1 MPTPQDYN
9 SHTPITSE
17 NTRKNTGL
25 TSTEAAQRL
34 KTDGYNE
41 LPSHHKRGFLRILF
55 EVIRQPMFA
64 LLIGGGLVY
73 LLLGDR
79 VEALFL
85 LVFACLSVAI
95 TIVQESRSEK
105 VLEALRNLASPRAL
119 VIRDG
124 NRISIAGREVVMSD
138 LMVVTEGD
146 RVAADATLISAH
158 DLLLDESLLTGE
170 SVEVRKLVQNTLI
183 NEPVNN
189 RLAITSG
196 GDDSPY
202 IFAGSLVVR
211 GTGTALVHATGFR
224 SEMGKIGQALNTI
237 DSQQPHLQKQLHG
250 LVRNFTIIGA
260 IAGGTAVL
268 LYGLLRD
275 SWLEAMLSGIAL
287 GMSLLPEEFPLVMA
301 VFMAM
306 GAWRI
311 SKVRVLTRRAS
322 SIESLG
328 ATTVLCTDKT
338 GTLTE
343 NKMSLVAIHTF
354 NETWVEANNAVAT
367 TNIQTALETALLACS
382 QQPTDPMDIAI
393 HKLAEVKIGTNSTN
407 FDSYKLIRAYG
418 LRPDCFAVAN
428 VLTANNSGTT
438 AYAKGALE
446 TITTLCHLTENQL
459 SAIQKQAE
467 KLALNGIRVL
477 VIAQAKINAVQ
488 LKALP
493 ETLHDYKFEY
503 VGLIGFAD
511 PLRANVP
518 AAVAECRTAGIRV
531 IMITGD
537 YPTTAL
543 AIGQQAGLDFA
554 QALTGDA
561 IEKMTDTQLITALKV
576 TSIFARI
583 RPNQKLRIVQLLKKN
598 GEIVAMTGDGVN
610 DAPAIKAADIGIAMG
625 GRGTDVAREA
635 SSIVLLDDDFGS
647 IVKTI
652 RLGRRIYDNL
662 RKAIEY
668 IIAVHI
674 PIAGLAILPLLFGLP
689 LILTPIHIAFL
700 EMIIDPACSVVFE
713 AEAEENNVMQRP
725 PRDPKSPLVIRKRV
739 LWAVIQG
746 LIVLGMLAIILMIA
760 MHMQLTETDNR
771 TLLFTSLVMMNM
783 GLILI
788 NRSFSASIFNA
799 ILKPNRSLWVLLSSV
814 STILVIVVIWT
825 PARQLFH
832 FGQFDWHLFG
842 ISVLASIVTLLI
854 LEAIKKQWFSTLI
867 KSFKPMQQ
875 IQK

>member
-1 MPTPQDYN
+1 MLTPPDKLN
-9 SHTPITSE
+9 
-17 NTRKNTGL
+17 NTVATKTAENTGL
-25 TSTEAAQRL
+25 TSIEASEEL
-34 KTDGYNE
+34 KKSGYNE
-41 LPSHHKRGFLRILF
+41 LPSQNKRGFPRIIF
-55 EVIRQPMFA
+55 EIIRQPMFA

-85 LVFACLSVAI
+85 LVFACLSVVI

-105 VLEALRNLASPRAL
+105 VLEALRNLASPRAI

-124 NRISIAGREVVMSD
+124 IRTPIAGREVVMSD
-138 LMVVTEGD
+138 LMVITEGD
-146 RVAADATLISAH
+146 RVAADATLISAS

-170 SVEVRKLVQNTLI
+170 SVAVSKLAKHSLTDN
-183 NEPVNN
+183 PAKNN
-189 RLAITSG
+189 SAIAPNG
-196 GDDSPY
+196 EDLPY

-211 GTGTALVHATGFR
+211 GNGLALVHATGVR
-224 SEMGKIGQALNTI
+224 SEMGKIGHALNTI
-237 DSQQPHLQKQLHG
+237 DGQQPHLQKQLHV
-250 LVRNFTIIGA
+250 LVRNFSIIGA
-260 IAGGTAVL
+260 IAGTFAVL
-268 LYGLLRD
+268 LYGFLRD
-275 SWLEAMLSGIAL
+275 SWLEAILSGIAL

-311 SKVRVLTRRAS
+311 SKARVLTRRAS

-343 NKMSLVAIHTF
+343 NIMSLVAIQTN
-354 NETWVEANNAVAT
+354 NETWEENSNDPLTAD
-367 TNIQTALETALLACS
+367 IQKVLETAFLACS

-393 HKLAEVKIGTNSTN
+393 HKLAKTNTEKNVQN
-407 FDSYKLIRAYG
+407 FDEYKLIRAYG
-418 LRPDCFAVAN
+418 LRPDLFAVAN
-428 VLTANNSGTT
+428 VFKVNDEIAT
-438 AYAKGALE
+438 AYSKGALE
-446 TITTLCHLTENQL
+446 AISALCHLTEEQL
-459 SAIQKQAE
+459 STLQKQAE

-477 VIAQAKINAVQ
+477 GIAQAKINPLQ
-488 LKALP
+488 LKELP
-493 ETLHDYKFEY
+493 ETLHGFNFEY

-511 PLRANVP
+511 PLRTNVP

-531 IMITGD
+531 MMITGD
-537 YPTTAL
+537 YPTTAV
-543 AIGQQAGLDFA
+543 AIGQQAGLDFT
-554 QALTGDA
+554 QVLSGDV
-561 IEKMTDTQLITALKV
+561 IEKMTDAQLIAALKV

-583 RPNQKLRIVQLLKKN
+583 RHNQKLRIVQLLKKSE
-598 GEIVAMTGDGVN
+598 EIVAMTGDGVN

-674 PIAGLAILPLLFGLP
+674 PIASLAIMPLLFGMP

-713 AEAEENNVMQRP
+713 AEAEESNVMKRP
-725 PRDPKSPLVIRKRV
+725 PRNPKTPLVLSNRV

-746 LIVLGMLAIILMIA
+746 LTISSTLAFILLAAKQMNLIEA
-760 MHMQLTETDNR
+760 DSR
-771 TLLFTSLVMMNM
+771 TLLFTSLVIMNI

-788 NRSFSASIFNA
+788 NRSFSASIFTA
-799 ILKPNRSLWVLLSSV
+799 ILKPNRSLWVLLFSV
-814 STILVIVVIWT
+814 SAVLAIAVTWA

-832 FGQFDWHLFG
+832 FGQLNWNLFAFAM
-842 ISVLASIVTLLI
+842 VASLMTLII
-854 LEAIKKQWFSTLI
+854 LEAIKWKWFQI
-867 KSFKPMQQ
+867 KY
-875 IQK
+875 